1 MSNLLSKLQTL
12 KQIILILLSLA
23 PFLCKSQEKVN
34 SLLFWEN
41 LKKQCGK
48 SYEGTPIA
56 GADNDTFKNKRLVM
70 QVISCEE
77 NVIKIPFYV
86 GEDKSR
92 TWVFTLKGDK
102 IELKHDHRHENGE
115 PDKVTMYGGTSS
127 NIGQAGLQMFP
138 ADDETAKMLPLAATN
153 VWWVELNDDF
163 FSYNLRR
170 IGSDRLF
177 TVKFDLKNTI
187 QIDWKPWGWK

>member
-1 MSNLLSKLQTL
+1 M

-23 PFLCKSQEKVN
+23 PSLCKSQEKPN
-34 SLLFWEN
+34 SLVFWEN
-41 LKKQCGK
+41 LKNQCGK
-48 SYEGTPIA
+48 SYVGTPIA
-56 GADNDTFKNKRLVM
+56 GADNETFKNKRLVM
-70 QVISCEE
+70 QVISCQE

-102 IELKHDHRHENGE
+102 IELKHDHIHENGE
-115 PDKVTMYGGTSS
+115 PDKVTMYGGISS
-127 NIGQAGLQMFP
+127 NSGQAGLQMFP
-138 ADDETAKMLPLAATN
+138 ADDATAKMLPLAATN

-177 TVKFDLKNTI
+177 TVKFDLKNPI

>member
-1 MSNLLSKLQTL
+1 MKRITF
-12 KQIILILLSLA
+12 IILILIPILG
-23 PFLCKSQEKVN
+23 KSQTQAN
-34 SLLFWEN
+34 SLTFWEN
-41 LKKQCGK
+41 LKKHCGK

-127 NIGQAGLQMFP
+127 NSGQAGLQMFP

-177 TVKFDLKNTI
+177 TVKFDLKNSI

>member
-1 MSNLLSKLQTL
+1 M
-12 KQIILILLSLA
+12 KQIILIFLFLA
-23 PFLCKSQEKVN
+23 PFLGTSQEKAN
-34 SLLFWEN
+34 SLVVWGN

-48 SYEGTPIA
+48 SFEGMAIA
-56 GADNDTFKNKRLVM
+56 GADNETFKNKRLVM

-77 NVIKIPFYV
+77 NVIKVPFYV
-86 GEDKSR
+86 GDDKSR

-138 ADDETAKMLPLAATN
+138 ADDATTKMLPLAATN
-153 VWWVELNDDF
+153 VWWVELKDDF

-177 TVKFDLKNTI
+177 TVKFDLKNPL

>member
-1 MSNLLSKLQTL
+1 MKRIAFILLILTPILGRSQSPAKSLAFWQNLLKH
-12 KQIILILLSLA
+12 
-23 PFLCKSQEKVN
+23 
-34 SLLFWEN
+34 
-41 LKKQCGK
+41 CGK

-86 GEDKSR
+86 GEDRSR

-115 PDKVTMYGGTSS
+115 SDKVTMYGGTSS
-127 NIGQAGLQMFP
+127 NTGQAGLQMFP

-177 TVKFDLKNTI
+177 TVKFDLKNPI

>member
-1 MSNLLSKLQTL
+1 MSNLLSKLQTM

-23 PFLCKSQEKVN
+23 PILCKSQEQAN
-34 SLLFWEN
+34 SLVFWEN
-41 LKKQCGK
+41 LKKHCGK
-48 SYEGTPIA
+48 TYEGTAIT

-86 GEDKSR
+86 GDDKSR
-92 TWVFTLKGDK
+92 TWVFTLKSDK

-127 NIGQAGLQMFP
+127 NIGQIGLQMFP
-138 ADDETAKMLPLAATN
+138 ADDETSKMLPLASTN

>member
-1 MSNLLSKLQTL
+1 M
-12 KQIILILLSLA
+12 KQIILIFLFLA
-23 PFLCKSQEKVN
+23 PFLGTSQEKAN
-34 SLLFWEN
+34 SLVFWGN

-48 SYEGTPIA
+48 SFEGMAIA
-56 GADNDTFKNKRLVM
+56 GADNETFKNKRLLM

-77 NVIKIPFYV
+77 NVIKVPFYV
-86 GEDKSR
+86 GDDKSR

-138 ADDETAKMLPLAATN
+138 ADDATTKMLPLAATN
-153 VWWVELNDDF
+153 VWWVELKDDF

-177 TVKFDLKNTI
+177 TVKFDLKNPL

>member
-1 MSNLLSKLQTL
+1 MKHF
-12 KQIILILLSLA
+12 ILIFLIFA
-23 PFLCKSQEKVN
+23 PYFGKSQEKAN
-34 SLLFWEN
+34 SLVFWGN
-41 LKKQCGK
+41 LKKHCGK
-48 SYEGTPIA
+48 SYEGTPIS

-115 PDKVTMYGGTSS
+115 PDKVTMYGGTGS
-127 NIGQAGLQMFP
+127 NNGQVGLQMFP
-138 ADDETAKMLPLAATN
+138 ADDETAKILPQAAAN
-153 VWWVELNDDF
+153 VWWVELNDDV

-177 TVKFDLKNTI
+177 TVKFDLKNPI

>member
-1 MSNLLSKLQTL
+1 
-12 KQIILILLSLA
+12 
-23 PFLCKSQEKVN
+23 
-34 SLLFWEN
+34 
-41 LKKQCGK
+41 
-48 SYEGTPIA
+48 
-56 GADNDTFKNKRLVM
+56 
-70 QVISCEE
+70 VIRCEE

-127 NIGQAGLQMFP
+127 NVGLAGLQMFP
-138 ADDETAKMLPLAATN
+138 ADDETAKILPLAATN

-177 TVKFDLKNTI
+177 TVKFDLKNPI
-187 QIDWKPWGWK
+187 QTDWKPWGWK

>member
-1 MSNLLSKLQTL
+1 M

-23 PFLCKSQEKVN
+23 PILCKSQEKVN
-34 SLLFWEN
+34 SLVFWGN
-41 LKKQCGK
+41 LKKHCGK

-56 GADNDTFKNKRLVM
+56 GADNETFKNKRLVM

-127 NIGQAGLQMFP
+127 NIGQLNLQMFP
-138 ADDETAKMLPLAATN
+138 ADDETAKMLPQAAAN
-153 VWWVELNDDF
+153 VWWIELNDEF

-177 TVKFDLKNTI
+177 TVKFDLKNPV
-187 QIDWKPWGWK
+187 QIDWKAWGWK